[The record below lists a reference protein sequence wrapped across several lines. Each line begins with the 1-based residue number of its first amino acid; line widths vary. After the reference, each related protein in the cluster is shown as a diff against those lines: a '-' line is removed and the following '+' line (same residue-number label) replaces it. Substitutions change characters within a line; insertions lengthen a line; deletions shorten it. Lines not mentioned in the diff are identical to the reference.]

1 MGTKIEYV
9 DSNHLH
15 ATNYIRN
22 SKAIAVLWAIFTIC
36 YAIISAVAFFTPGN
50 YFAIRMHVFTFQ
62 AMLSEQQP
70 HQRQMK
76 MKDEKSHNSLALA
89 WVFHIK
95 IHQIRIEFEWASLLL
110 IYRLV
115 FWLLSFRD
123 VFMPL
128 SSFVIFFLQFG
139 VALGWRMGRRFRFR
153 ECWPIG
159 TLASVPTWWNIG

>member
-1 MGTKIEYV
+1 MRSSVRWRFSHQVIILQFECMF
-9 DSNHLH
+9 SLF
-15 ATNYIRN
+15 RRCSPN
-22 SKAIAVLWAIFTIC
+22 SSHIKGKWKW
-36 YAIISAVAFFTPGN
+36 
-50 YFAIRMHVFTFQ
+50 
-62 AMLSEQQP
+62 
-70 HQRQMK
+70 K
-76 MKDEKSHNSLALA
+76 MKNLTIHWHWRIA

-123 VFMPL
+123 VFMSL

>member
-76 MKDEKSHNSLALA
+76 MTDEKSHNSLALA

-115 FWLLSFRD
+115 FSLIVVISWCSHVI
-123 VFMPL
+123 VFFCHFL
-128 SSFVIFFLQFG
+128 SSIWCCAWLKNG
-139 VALGWRMGRRFRFR
+139 SA
-153 ECWPIG
+153 I
-159 TLASVPTWWNIG
+159 